1 MQRPQEIALA
11 LLTAALIAGGALGY
25 AGGRYAA
32 ARETMPGERGAMRHY
47 IASQPAPLVP
57 RQPPDAQVA
66 KMDTILDA
74 RRDEMT
80 KIIAPVKPQ
89 LDASRTAAREK
100 IMAILTPAQQKRF
113 QEILAARDKA
123 EEAAKK

>member
-25 AGGRYAA
+25 AGGRYTA
-32 ARETMPGERGAMRHY
+32 AREGAPGERGAMRHY
-47 IASQPAPLVP
+47 IAAQLDL
-57 RQPPDAQVA
+57 DAAQIA

-74 RRDEMT
+74 RREQMT
-80 KIIAPVKPQ
+80 RIIAPVKPQ
-89 LDASRTAAREK
+89 LDSTRSAARAQ
-100 IMAILTPAQQKRF
+100 IMAMLTPAQQKRF
-113 QEILAARDKA
+113 QEILAAHDKA

>member
-32 ARETMPGERGAMRHY
+32 AREAASGERGTMRRY
-47 IASQPAPLVP
+47 IASQLDLEPS
-57 RQPPDAQVA
+57 QIA

-74 RRDEMT
+74 RREEMT
-80 KIIAPVKPQ
+80 RIIAPVKPQ
-89 LDASRTAAREK
+89 LDSSRTAARAK
-100 IMAILTPAQQKRF
+100 IMAMLTPAQQKRF
-113 QEILAARDKA
+113 QEILAAHDKA

>member
-47 IASQPAPLVP
+47 IAAQLDL
-57 RQPPDAQVA
+57 DATQVA

-74 RRDEMT
+74 RREEMT
-80 KIIAPVKPQ
+80 RIIAPVKPQ

-100 IMAILTPAQQKRF
+100 IMAILTPDQQKRF

>member
-47 IASQPAPLVP
+47 IAAQLDL
-57 RQPPDAQVA
+57 DATQIA

-74 RRDEMT
+74 RREEMT

-113 QEILAARDKA
+113 QEILAAKDKA
-123 EEAAKK
+123 EEAGKK

>member
-11 LLTAALIAGGALGY
+11 VLTTALIAGGALGY

-47 IASQPAPLVP
+47 IAAQLDLDPA
-57 RQPPDAQVA
+57 QIA

-80 KIIAPVKPQ
+80 RIIAPVKPQ
-89 LDASRTAAREK
+89 LDSSRATARAK

>member
-32 ARETMPGERGAMRHY
+32 AKETMPGERGAMRHY
-47 IASQPAPLVP
+47 IASQLDL
-57 RQPPDAQVA
+57 DAAQIA

-113 QEILAARDKA
+113 QEILAAKDKA
-123 EEAAKK
+123 EEAGKK